1 MRREV
6 SLGFVEERARGR
18 GARWGF
24 FKLNGQSYKVGLIRK
39 QLVEMAHA
47 INIMPNMGHALGS

>member
-6 SLGFVEERARGR
+6 SLGFVEERARGG